1 MALQQRKQPVLKELN
16 TNIRDD
22 TGIGSQALCFISK
35 YGTQP
40 ILGDGDLSTA
50 GKKPDDSK
58 LVAPKLRDGHDPE
71 VFESI

>member
-1 MALQQRKQPVLKELN
+1 MALQQRKQPVQKELN

-22 TGIGSQALCFISK
+22 TGIGFQALSFISK

-50 GKKPDDSK
+50 GKKPEDSE
-58 LVAPKLRDGHDPE
+58 LLAPELKDGHDSE
-71 VFESI
+71 AFESI